1 MRFSDR
7 IGATQLNQ
15 VLQVETVDKK
25 LRNHLWNALDLC
37 YWKQSTSR
45 RMWPEDVFGAKSENK
60 IAHIFE
66 VIWNSYFN
74 FRIDKLSNYVHENI
88 KVVDEYFFSC
98 NWYEVY
104 NFIEFIV
111 RHDVNTQRKGEFIKA
126 CNAILEQDFVG
137 YRFVGN
143 YITPITSEIEIKT
156 LEDILRLSDRFFTVK
171 KHIEQAQ
178 ALLTQRPKADYRN
191 SIKESISAIEAICCI
206 VSGKE
211 NATLGDAV
219 KQMQNKGF
227 PLHQAF
233 VDAVK
238 KLYGYTSDA
247 EGIRHALLEETRL
260 ASADARFMLVIC
272 TAFVNYIIEIES
284 RD

>member
-1 MRFSDR
+1 M
-7 IGATQLNQ
+7 
-15 VLQVETVDKK
+15 
-25 LRNHLWNALDLC
+25 
-37 YWKQSTSR
+37 
-45 RMWPEDVFGAKSENK
+45 
-60 IAHIFE
+60 
-66 VIWNSYFN
+66 
-74 FRIDKLSNYVHENI
+74 HENI
-88 KVVDEYFFSC
+88 KVVDEYFFAC

-111 RHDVNTQRKGEFIKA
+111 KHDVDTQRKGEFIKA

-143 YITPITSEIEIKT
+143 YITPITSEVEIKT

-171 KHIEQAQ
+171 KHIEQAL
-178 ALLTQRPKADYRN
+178 ALFTQRPKADYRN
-191 SIKESISAIEAICCI
+191 SIKESISAVEAICCI
-206 VSGKE
+206 VSVKE

-219 KQMQNKGF
+219 KQMQHKGF

-260 ASADARFMLVIC
+260 TSADARFMLVIC
-272 TAFVNYIIEIES
+272 AAFVNYIIEIES
-284 RD
+284 RDKEDKNV